1 MTEYFTNLITLF
13 FLKVR
18 GGRPLDRGV
27 ARFLDC
33 MVNSHFPAECTPGM
47 GYDAEP
53 WLVEHRRVY
62 FEQMLHVLL
71 ACIVGREAGTARVRQ
86 VLDDFLDVVNFGST
100 SMSMRLLFDVSLR
113 STRTNA
119 PLWNEIYLPST
130 FLLSGDTGA
139 VDRDR
144 AAAAATVAEQVQ
156 EQAALEVEAAAEEE
170 AEAEAEAEAETA
182 TETVKEKEKE
192 KGGEGDSLRT
202 LRQRSSRII
211 IGQLPTR
218 EMLVD
223 LIEGAGVIAV
233 LSVNMPWEL
242 DEVDGR
248 SAWFLHQKGLVQEK
262 IEVVDMGDSGGTYCP
277 AYDDDS
283 NTSLLISFV

>member
-13 FLKVR
+13 FLK
-18 GGRPLDRGV
+18 
-27 ARFLDC
+27 
-33 MVNSHFPAECTPGM
+33 VNSHFPAECTPGM

-156 EQAALEVEAAAEEE
+156 EQAALEVEAEAEEE
-170 AEAEAEAEAETA
+170 AEAEAEAEVETETA